1 MPKGKVSFTNAK
13 VSWSFDVSAI
23 TRAVKDATET
33 GMNDC
38 VDDLVRVSSQCAPHD
53 KGILEKSWGR
63 DVYWSGSK
71 KIVGVVDYSV
81 SEAASGKSFNYALWT
96 HEEVYNLGEGSR
108 QKEPGVGMSGK
119 TYEVGRK
126 YLTRPLYGE
135 ADTYKQH
142 IQKMIDEAL
151 K

>member
-1 MPKGKVSFTNAK
+1 MSRGKVSFK
-13 VSWSFDVSAI
+13 HVKMSWNFDTAHI
-23 TRAVKDATET
+23 TKEVRDAMELA
-33 GMNDC
+33 MNDC

-63 DVYWSGSK
+63 DVYWSGPN
-71 KIVGVVDYSV
+71 KITGVVDYSV
-81 SEAASGKSFNYALWT
+81 AEGDFNYALWT
-96 HEEVYNLGEGSR
+96 HEEVYNLGPGS
-108 QKEPGVGMSGK
+108 QKKPPGVGMSGK

-135 ADTYKQH
+135 APTYKQH
-142 IQKMIDEAL
+142 MQNMINEAL